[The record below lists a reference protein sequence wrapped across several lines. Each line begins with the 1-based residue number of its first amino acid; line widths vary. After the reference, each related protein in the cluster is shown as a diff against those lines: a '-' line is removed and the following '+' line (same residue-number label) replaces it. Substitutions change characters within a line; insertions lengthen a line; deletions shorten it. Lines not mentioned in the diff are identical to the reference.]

1 MARWRQQQQRR
12 MQQRNSKLYG
22 SCRLRQLAGVRDCGA
37 SAAQRTLRASQ
48 LLCLEGGTNYNGTG
62 ALMTRAGR
70 QPRPGRR
77 CASAANV
84 AWERVVAAQR
94 IHKRGAASWA
104 PAERKLWR
112 HMSTVRRASALGA
125 RASPSQLGGALLEC
139 KLVATAWTRVLRV
152 SMVAAWPA
160 HLRDS
165 VMQGKLH
172 AERGS
177 IARKSKCV
185 RGRASRTC
193 ACCMRTA
200 LAGARVRAGCGWQG
214 EIPVVER

>member
-1 MARWRQQQQRR
+1 MW
-12 MQQRNSKLYG
+12 LG
-22 SCRLRQLAGVRDCGA
+22 S
-37 SAAQRTLRASQ
+37 
-48 LLCLEGGTNYNGTG
+48 
-62 ALMTRAGR
+62 
-70 QPRPGRR
+70 
-77 CASAANV
+77 
-84 AWERVVAAQR
+84 RVVAAQQ

-139 KLVATAWTRVLRV
+139 KLVATASTRVLRV

-160 HLRDS
+160 HLRVS
-165 VMQGKLH
+165 VMQGKLR
-172 AERGS
+172 AERGC

-193 ACCMRTA
+193 ACCVRTA
-200 LAGARVRAGCGWQG
+200 LAGARVRVGCSWQG
-214 EIPVVER
+214 EIPVVERELACGRHSCGRATRLSARCLREQCSCMAASNGGCVAPTHHDARVRARRMRGRLKRAKRSGGCFTHLLDWG